1 MRKFLPFVLL
11 MLLSGC
17 GLNLMNGTA
26 LMSNVAMGG
35 ATVTSY
41 SVIGKGP
48 VDYALSQ
55 YLEQDCD
62 IRNPKK
68 YNGEYCIDPPKPPV
82 DPVVYCY
89 RSLGDTDC
97 TNVLDPHHNNNNPIV
112 RGNQAQ
118 HAVATPVSLTPS
130 NHSANEKAPVTL
142 TPRDVTRPA
151 LPPSAEKLSPKDM
164 ALQGS

>member
-1 MRKFLPFVLL
+1 MRKILPFVLL

-17 GLNLMNGTA
+17 GLDLLGGTA
-26 LMSNVAMGG
+26 VMTNVAMGA
-35 ATVTSY
+35 ATVDSY
-41 SVIGKGP
+41 SVVGKGP
-48 VDYALSQ
+48 VDYALSS
-55 YLEQDCD
+55 YLKQDCD

-89 RSLGDTDC
+89 RTLGDTDC

-112 RGNQAQ
+112 RGVQAQ
-118 HAVATPVSLTPS
+118 IAETMPVSLTPS
-130 NHSANEKAPVTL
+130 GNAATDQAPVTL

-151 LPPSAEKLSPKDM
+151 LPPSAEKTSPKDP